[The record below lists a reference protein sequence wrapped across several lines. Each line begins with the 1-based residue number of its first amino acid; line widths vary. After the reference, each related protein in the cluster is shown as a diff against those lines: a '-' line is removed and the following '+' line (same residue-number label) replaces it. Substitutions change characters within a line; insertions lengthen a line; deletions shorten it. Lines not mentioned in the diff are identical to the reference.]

1 MAESLT
7 YADALKILGGRPSR
21 LIGLADRLAAA
32 GLVTWTVAALATGN
46 DASAALNLFDLKEEI
61 VRFGHD
67 TVRRISERRSGLSRF
82 DRTQRLAAAH
92 AVLVVSSY
100 FEALE
105 QGDPVIGLERFEL
118 TPGEKVAQA
127 TGTLPSRGGAE
138 LVGGLLHDRLPLPE
152 PHVPYESTRAAIR
165 STYELMSRRLT
176 AFVRGVAAWDAL
188 SGPERTRLTRAVAAV
203 PPVALQTYEQ
213 AFRRLATDNREF
225 EVWANLTRLEALG
238 AGLSEVGQI
247 LGTMAAVRPGDRPR
261 RRLLRGYRAALSEP
275 IVATG
280 RAPDG
285 VVLPALGDAYVN
297 PRCKVAEVD
306 PSESPADPAF
316 WAAEQVREPHAEA
329 FLSGFLTSP
338 RAVQAPLVVLGE
350 PGSGKSKLTEV
361 LAARLPEEDFL
372 PIRVELRQ
380 VAAESMIQE
389 QIEQAVRRQSGERVT
404 LPDLLESAD
413 GALPVVMLDGFDEML
428 QAAGLNRYD
437 YLEQVRDLQRRHSA
451 LGQPVAV
458 IVTTRTV
465 VADRVRYPAG
475 TVALRLQPFTDDQV
489 RYWLDVWHRH
499 NAALLA
505 ARSRRPLPAET
516 VLAHRELARQP
527 LLLLMLAIFDAQ
539 DNALQA
545 GTGSFGQA
553 DLYEALLMD
562 FALREVRKAPRTAS
576 LPSGEQRRLAEAE
589 LEHLAVAAL
598 AMFTR
603 GRQTAGEDELDRDL
617 SVLLPQHHDPGADEP
632 AALSPA
638 ERTTGRFFFIHRAE
652 ARVRDQRAR
661 TFEFLH
667 PTFAEFLVAW
677 LAVRV
682 IDDLTAVRKVT
693 SVRPTAAGGRPDD
706 GFLFAVLSFAC
717 VAGRAPIVDFL
728 GELLR
733 RGPEE
738 HERRALLRE
747 LLDGA
752 LYPHAGRSHTAY
764 EPVVHPVTRRLAAY
778 SANLTILLVLLSGEG
793 ITADELFPG
802 SPAAAV
808 ERWIRL
814 SRLWKA
820 ELSPSEWHGIL
831 NTLRVTVHLADELR
845 VRLGREDGSA
855 VSVLGAFAIAPPGA
869 RPEATDYDLF
879 LSGDPGAYDL
889 RANPASG
896 LGLLLRTLAFL
907 PDWRMGMLLLQ
918 SLPLFRAMGDR
929 IWSRSTGEEGI
940 VPGYHLGRLD
950 HTRDAPEDERA
961 ATYREC
967 LRAAA
972 AFPDLH
978 RLVLLR
984 LRDDVGRLPAA
995 KVLDLLHQ
1003 ANTVRPTDAYLET
1016 VNALWHRLPQ
1026 NGAAGHG
1033 VDGRDLVAALV
1044 RAIEQRWPD
1053 TDLGLLAPGLRVA
1066 AAGRRRTADTGSR

>member
-32 GLVTWTVAALATGN
+32 GLVTWSVAALATGN
-46 DASAALNLFDLKEEI
+46 DMSAALNLFDLKEEI

-67 TVRRISERRSGLSRF
+67 TVRRIAERRNGLSRF

-92 AVLVVSSY
+92 AVLVVCSY

-105 QGDPVIGLERFEL
+105 QSDPAIGLERFDL
-118 TPGEKVAQA
+118 APGEKVAQA
-127 TGTLPSRGGAE
+127 TGGLPARGGAE
-138 LVGGLLHDRLPLPE
+138 LVDGLLNDRLPLPE

-165 STYELMSRRLT
+165 STYEQMSRRLT
-176 AFVRGVAAWDAL
+176 AFLRGVAAWDAL
-188 SGPERTRLTRAVAAV
+188 SGPERARLTRAVAAV
-203 PPVALQTYEQ
+203 PPAALENYEK

-238 AGLSEVGQI
+238 AGLSEVGRL
-247 LGTMAAVRPGDRPR
+247 LGTMAANRPGDRPR
-261 RRLLRGYRAALSEP
+261 RHLLRGYRAALSEP

-297 PRCKVAEVD
+297 PRCKVAEVP
-306 PSESPADPAF
+306 PSESPADPEF
-316 WAAEQVREPHAEA
+316 WADEQVREPHAAA

-338 RAVQAPLVVLGE
+338 RAVRAPLVVLGE

-361 LAARLPEEDFL
+361 LASRLPEEDFL

-380 VAAESMIQE
+380 VAAESMVQE
-389 QIEQAVRRQSGERVT
+389 QIEQAIHRQSGERVS
-404 LPDLLESAD
+404 LPDLLEAAD
-413 GALPVVMLDGFDEML
+413 GALPVVILDGFDEML
-428 QAAGLNRYD
+428 QAAGVNRYD
-437 YLEQVRDLQRRHSA
+437 YLEQVRDLQRRQSA
-451 LGQPVAV
+451 LGQPIAV
-458 IVTTRTV
+458 IVTSRTV

-475 TVALRLQPFTDDQV
+475 TVALRLLPFTDDQV

-499 NAALLA
+499 NAALLTT
-505 ARSRRPLPAET
+505 RSRRPLPVET

-545 GTGSFGQA
+545 ATGSLGQA
-553 DLYEALLMD
+553 DLYEALLLD
-562 FALREVRKAPRTAS
+562 FAFREIRKAPETAS
-576 LPSGEQRRLAEAE
+576 LPSDAQRRLAEAE

-598 AMFTR
+598 AMFNR
-603 GRQTAGEDELDRDL
+603 GRQTADEAELDRDL
-617 SVLLPQHHDPGADEP
+617 SVLLPQHRDPGVDER

-638 ERTTGRFFFIHRAE
+638 QRTTGRFFFIHRSE
-652 ARVRDQRAR
+652 ARIHDQRTR

-682 IDDLTAVRKVT
+682 LDDLTAVKEVMSAR
-693 SVRPTAAGGRPDD
+693 STAAGGRPDD

-717 VAGRAPIVDFL
+717 VAERGPIVDFL

-733 RGPEE
+733 RRPEE
-738 HERRALLRE
+738 RGRRALLCE

-752 LYPHAGRSHTAY
+752 LYPHAGRSYTAY
-764 EPVVHPVTRRLAAY
+764 EPVTHPVTRRLAAY
-778 SANLTILLVLLSGEG
+778 TANLTVLLVLLSGEG
-793 ITADELFPG
+793 ITVAEMFPG
-802 SPAAAV
+802 SGAAAV
-808 ERWIRL
+808 ERWIGL

-820 ELSPSEWHGIL
+820 QLSPSEWDRIL
-831 NTLRVTVHLADELR
+831 KTLRVRVWLADELR
-845 VRLGREDGSA
+845 IRVSREDGSA
-855 VSVLGAFAIAPPGA
+855 VSVLDAFAIAPLGS
-869 RPEATDYDLF
+869 RPEATDYEVF
-879 LSGDPGAYDL
+879 LSGDPGSYDL
-889 RANPASG
+889 RVAATSD
-896 LGLLLRTLAFL
+896 LGMLVRTLAFL
-907 PDWRMGMLLLQ
+907 PDWRMGLLLLQ
-918 SLPLFRAMGDR
+918 SVPSSHAMGDR
-929 IWSRSTGEEGI
+929 VRFRSADEEADL
-940 VPGYHLGRLD
+940 PGYRLGRLD
-950 HTRDAPEDERA
+950 HARDSAGDERA
-961 ATYREC
+961 ALYRES

-972 AFPDLH
+972 AFPELH

-995 KVLDLLHQ
+995 AVLDLLHQ
-1003 ANTVRPTDAYLET
+1003 ANAVRPTDAYLET
-1016 VNALWHRLPQ
+1016 VNELWHRLPED
-1026 NGAAGHG
+1026 GAAGRG

-1044 RAIEQRWPD
+1044 RAVEQRWPD
-1053 TDLGLLAPGLRVA
+1053 TDLDHLAPGLRVA
-1066 AAGRRRTADTGSR
+1066 AAGRRRTADTR